1 MLHFILALKQS
12 LSHAVKTVR
21 RHNAFSA
28 FIILAGIALLSTTG
42 FYYLEREQD
51 LTALDSLWL
60 SLVTMTTVGYG
71 DISPQSV
78 GGRLF
83 ALVVTMAC
91 GIGIMAYI
99 ASMFAATIIEK
110 GARRLKG
117 QVNLNITNHIL
128 IINCPNVDKVRTIID
143 NIRADPKTSKRPVV
157 LISDSLEETPEQLL
171 DLDDFYFVS
180 GNPLLLRTLERANA
194 IDAIRAIILAKD
206 TKDPHSDGLTTQ
218 VALIL
223 ESMHKQV
230 DKDIYTVAEA
240 VSKDSVNVL
249 KRAGVED
256 VVCLETFVSPIL
268 VQSLI
273 DPGYCGAFS
282 ELLSNETG
290 PKYFVD
296 SIALLEGCAY
306 RDIREFFQKNDQLGV
321 VPVGIL
327 RAGKSLINPPGGAT
341 IEGQDRLFYIADG
354 RASLEGALHQ
364 IRARAGQ

>member
-12 LSHAVKTVR
+12 VDHALKGVR

-28 FIILAGIALLSTTG
+28 SVILLIIVLISTGG
-42 FYYLEREQD
+42 FYYLEKEQD

-71 DISPQSV
+71 DISPQTPA
-78 GGRLF
+78 GRLF
-83 ALVVTMAC
+83 ALIITMAC

-99 ASMFAATIIEK
+99 ASMLAATIIEK

-117 QVNLNITNHIL
+117 QVNLDVADHIL

-143 NIRADPKTSKRPVV
+143 NIRADPKTHNRPVV
-157 LISDSLEETPEQLL
+157 LISDTLEEIPEQLL
-171 DLDDFYFVS
+171 DLEDFYFVS

-194 IDAIRAIILAKD
+194 ISAVRAIILAKD

-223 ESMHKQV
+223 ESMHKQAN
-230 DKDIYTVAEA
+230 KDIYTVAEA

-249 KRAGVED
+249 RRAGVED

-282 ELLSNETG
+282 ELLSNEIG

-296 SIALLEGCAY
+296 SIGPLKGRPY
-306 RDIREFFQKNDQLGV
+306 KDIREFFQKNDHYGV
-321 VPVGIL
+321 IPVGIL
-327 RAGKSLINPPGGAT
+327 RTGKSVINPPGAT
-341 IEGQDRLFYIADG
+341 LIEEDDRLFYIAEG
-354 RASLEGALHQ
+354 RTSLNKA
-364 IRARAGQ
+364 ISSI

>member
-1 MLHFILALKQS
+1 MVG
-12 LSHAVKTVR
+12 HAVRGVASK
-21 RHNAFSA
+21 NASVA
-28 FIILAGIALLSTTG
+28 LVLLILIVLVSTWG

-51 LTALDSLWL
+51 LSLMDCLWL

-71 DISPQSV
+71 DISPNSI
-78 GGRLF
+78 GGRIF
-83 ALVVTMAC
+83 ALIVTMSC
-91 GIGIMAYI
+91 GIGIMAYL

-117 QVNLNITNHIL
+117 QLKVNVVDHIL

-143 NIRADPKTSKRPVV
+143 TIRADTKTRRRPVV
-157 LISDSLEETPEQLL
+157 LISDTLEEIPEQLL

-180 GNPLLLRTLERANA
+180 GNPLLTRTLERANA
-194 IDAIRAIILAKD
+194 IGAVRAIILAKD

-218 VALIL
+218 VALTL

-230 DKDIYTVAEA
+230 NKDIYTVVEA

-282 ELLSNETG
+282 ELLSDAIG

-296 SIALLEGCAY
+296 SISMLKGRAY
-306 RDIREFFQKNDQLGV
+306 KDIREYFQKNDQLGV
-321 VPVGIL
+321 IPVGLL
-327 RAGKSLINPPGGAT
+327 REGKSMLNPSGAT
-341 IEGQDRLFYIADG
+341 IIEDKDRLFYIAEG
-354 RASLEGALHQ
+354 RSSLDKALAK
-364 IRARAGQ
+364 I